1 MKREWIKLL
10 AISVLLVGC
19 GGGDS
24 TSTAS
29 DTVAQTESASSSATA
44 TTPAYKAINNTGAG
58 VEGKMGNYTVKL
70 FTDSK
75 EEVKPQERHQGV
87 VVKYD
92 GQTSETMAIQASY
105 QGKDI
110 TAGIYDGD
118 KLVKM
123 SDSVNVSDVPVVII
137 DIK

>member
-1 MKREWIKLL
+1 MKKEWIKLL
-10 AISVLLVGC
+10 AISMLLVGC

-44 TTPAYKAINNTGAG
+44 TTPAYKAINNRGAG

-87 VVKYD
+87 VVKYN
-92 GQTSETMAIQASY
+92 GLTSETMAIQASY

-137 DIK
+137 DVK

>member
-24 TSTAS
+24 TSTTS
-29 DTVAQTESASSSATA
+29 DTVAQTESSPSSTIS
-44 TTPAYKAINNTGAG
+44 TPAHKAINNTGVG

-70 FTDSK
+70 FASSS

-123 SDSVNVSDVPVVII
+123 SDSVNVSDAPVVII
-137 DIK
+137 DVK